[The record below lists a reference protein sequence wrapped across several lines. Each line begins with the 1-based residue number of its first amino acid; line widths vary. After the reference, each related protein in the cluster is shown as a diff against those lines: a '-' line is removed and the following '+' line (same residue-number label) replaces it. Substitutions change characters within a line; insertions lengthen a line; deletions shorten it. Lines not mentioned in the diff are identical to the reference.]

1 MMIINQAKFIIDTAL
16 SPGAS
21 VNIKA
26 LAEQLG
32 VAYNTAYNLYHGR
45 GNRIDYDT
53 LDKFCGL
60 FNVEPGQVLIRVKAE
75 KETLA
80 LLEQPRA

>member
-1 MMIINQAKFIIDTAL
+1 MMIVNRAKEIIDQAVPAGET
-16 SPGAS
+16 

-26 LAEQLG
+26 LAMRMG

-53 LDKFCGL
+53 LETFCAL
-60 FNVEPGQVLIRVKAE
+60 YDVQPGDVLVRKTDN
-75 KETLA
+75 K
-80 LLEQPRA
+80 

>member
-1 MMIINQAKFIIDTAL
+1 MMIVNRAKQIVDQALAAGED
-16 SPGAS
+16 

-26 LAEQLG
+26 LAERLG

-53 LDKFCGL
+53 LDKFCAL
-60 FNVEPGQVLIRVKAE
+60 FGVQPGDVLVRVAE
-75 KETLA
+75 GGK
-80 LLEQPRA
+80 

>member
-1 MMIINQAKFIIDTAL
+1 MMIVNRAKQIVDQSLLPNQD
-16 SPGAS
+16 
-21 VNIKA
+21 VNIKL

-53 LDKFCGL
+53 LNKFCTL
-60 FNVEPGQVLIRVKAE
+60 FNVQPGDVLVRVIDKG
-75 KETLA
+75 
-80 LLEQPRA
+80 

>member
-1 MMIINQAKFIIDTAL
+1 MMIVNQAKQIIDKAL
-16 SPGAS
+16 APGEE

-26 LAEQLG
+26 LSERLG

-53 LDKFCGL
+53 LDKFCAL
-60 FNVEPGQVLIRVKAE
+60 FNVQPGDVLVRVKE
-75 KETLA
+75 DKK
-80 LLEQPRA
+80 